1 MLEHLH
7 IKNVA
12 LITESEID
20 FEPGLN
26 ILSGETGA
34 GKSMVID
41 SLNFALGERTSGNF
55 VRQGEKMAVVEALF
69 TVKDQNILKK
79 LYENGITVECDG
91 TVLLTRT
98 MNQSGKTV
106 CRINGS
112 TVTVGMMRECADGL
126 MDIHGQHSHQSLLN
140 TARHIQILDRFCG
153 KRLEQAKQA
162 FQATYK
168 ELKEVEKKLAEI
180 TGDAKQRARKMDLL
194 QFQMEEIGQA
204 KLQLGEEEELL
215 EKRRILANGEKIRS
229 LTENSLILLYHGTQ
243 TESSAIDQLSRA
255 LEEVEDLAE
264 YDNSIQNIA
273 MTLSSVYAQMD
284 DAVRDLKHYA
294 DTMLF
299 QEPEELENVEERLQL
314 IYGLKRKYGGSI
326 AEILDFYKNAEK
338 ELDFLSNSEEIAQKL
353 NKQKK
358 EIEKQLQQQS
368 EALSSIRKEKA
379 RQIQREIEQQLWDL
393 EMKYARFEIAIEDKK
408 EISHN
413 GKDKVEFLI
422 SANAGEQMKPLA
434 KIASGGEMSRVM
446 LALKTV
452 LAEADS
458 IEVFIFDEID
468 TGVSGRTAQKVAE
481 KMTLIGKS
489 HQIICITH
497 LPQIAAMADHH
508 FLIEKITQQQK
519 TITKIK
525 PLNAT
530 ESAHEIARLIGGAK
544 MTEATWTAAKE
555 LKEQADNWKKAN

>member
-41 SLNFALGERTSGNF
+41 SLNFALGERIGGNF
-55 VRQGEKMAVVEALF
+55 VRKGEKSAVVEALF
-69 TVKDQNILKK
+69 TVRDDTILKK
-79 LYENGITVECDG
+79 LEQNGIKLEEDG

-98 MNQSGKTV
+98 MNQSGKTI

-112 TVTVGMMRECADGL
+112 TVTVSMMRECAEGL

-153 KRLEQAKQA
+153 KKLEEEKQS
-162 FQATYK
+162 FQTTYK
-168 ELKEVEKKLAEI
+168 KLKEIEKDLMQLM
-180 TGDAKQRARKMDLL
+180 GDGKERVRKMDLL

-204 KLQLGEEEELL
+204 KLQIGEEEELL
-215 EKRRILANGEKIRS
+215 ERRQILVNGEKIRN
-229 LTENSLILLYHGTQ
+229 LTENSLLLLYHGTE

-255 LEEVEDLAE
+255 LEEVSDLAE
-264 YDNSIQNIA
+264 YDNTIQNIYT
-273 MTLSSVYAQMD
+273 TLSSVYAQMD

-294 DTMLF
+294 DTIS
-299 QEPEELENVEERLQL
+299 QEPEELESVEERLQL

-326 AEILDFYKNAEK
+326 EEILDFYQKAEK
-338 ELDFLSNSEEIAQKL
+338 ELDFLSNSEEIVQKL

-358 EIEKQLQQQS
+358 NIEQELMKQAEI
-368 EALSSIRKEKA
+368 LSNIRKEKA
-379 RQIQREIEQQLWDL
+379 KQIQKDIEQQLWDL
-393 EMKYARFEIAIEDKK
+393 EMKHGKFAIAIEDKK
-408 EISHN
+408 EISLH

-422 SANAGEQMKPLA
+422 SANAGEELKPLA

-481 KMTLIGKS
+481 KMALIGKS

-508 FLIEKITQQQK
+508 FLIEKTTQQEK
-519 TITKIK
+519 TITTVK
-525 PLNAT
+525 PLNEE

-544 MTEATWTAAKE
+544 MTQATWTAAKE
-555 LKEQADNWKKAN
+555 LKEQADAWKKIN

>member
-7 IKNVA
+7 IKNVV

-41 SLNFALGERTSGNF
+41 SLNFALGERIGGNF
-55 VRQGEKMAVVEALF
+55 VRKGEKSAVVEALF
-69 TVKDQNILKK
+69 TVRDDTILKK
-79 LYENGITVECDG
+79 LEQNGIKLEEDG

-98 MNQSGKTV
+98 MNQSGKTI

-112 TVTVGMMRECADGL
+112 TVTVSMMRECAEGL

-153 KRLEQAKQA
+153 KKLEEEKQS
-162 FQATYK
+162 FQTTYK
-168 ELKEVEKKLAEI
+168 KLKEIEKDLMQLM
-180 TGDAKQRARKMDLL
+180 GDGKERVRKMDLL

-204 KLQLGEEEELL
+204 KLQIGEEEELL
-215 EKRRILANGEKIRS
+215 ERRQILVNGEKIRN
-229 LTENSLILLYHGTQ
+229 LTENSLLLLYHGTE

-255 LEEVEDLAE
+255 LEEVSDLAE
-264 YDNSIQNIA
+264 YDNTIQNIYT
-273 MTLSSVYAQMD
+273 TLSSVYAQMD

-294 DTMLF
+294 DTIS
-299 QEPEELENVEERLQL
+299 QEPEELESVEERLQL

-326 AEILDFYKNAEK
+326 EEILDFYQKAEK
-338 ELDFLSNSEEIAQKL
+338 ELDFLSNSEEIVQKL

-358 EIEKQLQQQS
+358 NIEQELMKQAEI
-368 EALSSIRKEKA
+368 LSNIRKEKA
-379 RQIQREIEQQLWDL
+379 KQIQKNIEQQLWDL
-393 EMKYARFEIAIEDKK
+393 EMKHGKFAIAIEDKK
-408 EISHN
+408 EISLH

-422 SANAGEQMKPLA
+422 SANAGEELKPLA

-481 KMTLIGKS
+481 KMALIGKS

-508 FLIEKITQQQK
+508 FLIEKTTQQEK
-519 TITKIK
+519 TITTVK
-525 PLNAT
+525 PLNEE

-544 MTEATWTAAKE
+544 MTQATWTAAKE
-555 LKEQADNWKKAN
+555 LKEQADAWKKIN

>member
-41 SLNFALGERTSGNF
+41 SLNFALGERIGGNF
-55 VRQGEKMAVVEALF
+55 VRKGEKAAVVEALF
-69 TVKDQNILKK
+69 TVRDDTILKK
-79 LYENGITVECDG
+79 LEQNGIKLEEDG

-98 MNQSGKTV
+98 MNQSGKTI

-112 TVTVGMMRECADGL
+112 TVTVSMMRECAEGL

-153 KRLEQAKQA
+153 KKLEEEKQS
-162 FQATYK
+162 FQTTYK
-168 ELKEVEKKLAEI
+168 KLKEIEKDLMQLM
-180 TGDAKQRARKMDLL
+180 GDGKERVRKMDLL

-204 KLQLGEEEELL
+204 KLQIGEEEELL
-215 EKRRILANGEKIRS
+215 ERRQILVNGEKIRN
-229 LTENSLILLYHGTQ
+229 LTENSLLLLYHGTE

-255 LEEVEDLAE
+255 LEEVSDLAE
-264 YDNSIQNIA
+264 YDNTIQNIYT
-273 MTLSSVYAQMD
+273 TLSSVYAQMD

-294 DTMLF
+294 DTIS
-299 QEPEELENVEERLQL
+299 QEPEELESVEERLQL

-326 AEILDFYKNAEK
+326 EEILDFYQKAEK
-338 ELDFLSNSEEIAQKL
+338 ELDFLSNSEEIVQKL

-358 EIEKQLQQQS
+358 NIEQELMKQAEI
-368 EALSSIRKEKA
+368 LSNIRKEKA
-379 RQIQREIEQQLWDL
+379 KQIQKDIEQQLWDL
-393 EMKYARFEIAIEDKK
+393 EMKHGKFAIAIEDKK
-408 EISHN
+408 EISLH

-422 SANAGEQMKPLA
+422 SANAGEELKPLA

-481 KMTLIGKS
+481 KMALIGKG

-508 FLIEKITQQQK
+508 FLIEKTTQQEK
-519 TITKIK
+519 TITTVK
-525 PLNAT
+525 PLNEE

-544 MTEATWTAAKE
+544 MTQATWTAAKE
-555 LKEQADNWKKAN
+555 LKEQADAWKKIN

>member
-41 SLNFALGERTSGNF
+41 SLNFALGERIGGNF
-55 VRQGEKMAVVEALF
+55 VRKGEKSAVVEALF
-69 TVKDQNILKK
+69 TVRDDTILKK
-79 LYENGITVECDG
+79 LEQNGIKLEEDG

-98 MNQSGKTV
+98 MNQSGKTI

-112 TVTVGMMRECADGL
+112 TVTVSMMRECAEGL

-153 KRLEQAKQA
+153 KKLEEEKQS
-162 FQATYK
+162 FQTTYK
-168 ELKEVEKKLAEI
+168 KLKEIEKDLMQLM
-180 TGDAKQRARKMDLL
+180 GDGKERVRKMDLL

-204 KLQLGEEEELL
+204 KLQIGEEEELL
-215 EKRRILANGEKIRS
+215 ERRQILVNGEKIRN
-229 LTENSLILLYHGTQ
+229 LTENSLLLLYHGTE

-255 LEEVEDLAE
+255 LEEVSDLAE
-264 YDNSIQNIA
+264 YDNTIQNIYT
-273 MTLSSVYAQMD
+273 TLSSVYAQMD

-294 DTMLF
+294 DTIS
-299 QEPEELENVEERLQL
+299 QEPEELESVEERLQL

-326 AEILDFYKNAEK
+326 EEILDFYQKAEK
-338 ELDFLSNSEEIAQKL
+338 ELDFLSNSEEIVQKL

-358 EIEKQLQQQS
+358 NIEQELMKQAEI
-368 EALSSIRKEKA
+368 LSNIRKEKA
-379 RQIQREIEQQLWDL
+379 KQIQKNIEQQLWDL
-393 EMKYARFEIAIEDKK
+393 EMKHGKFAIAIEDKK
-408 EISHN
+408 EISLH

-422 SANAGEQMKPLA
+422 SANAGEELKPLA

-468 TGVSGRTAQKVAE
+468 TRVSGRTAHKVAE
-481 KMTLIGKS
+481 KMALIGKS

-508 FLIEKITQQQK
+508 FLIEKTTQQEK
-519 TITKIK
+519 TITTVK
-525 PLNAT
+525 PLNEE

-544 MTEATWTAAKE
+544 MTQATWTAAKE
-555 LKEQADNWKKAN
+555 LKEQADAWKKIN

>member
-69 TVKDQNILKK
+69 TVKDQNILNK

-215 EKRRILANGEKIRS
+215 EKRRILVNGEKIRS

-353 NKQKK
+353 DKQKK

>member
-41 SLNFALGERTSGNF
+41 SLNFALGERIGGNF
-55 VRQGEKMAVVEALF
+55 VRKGEKSAVVEALF
-69 TVKDQNILKK
+69 TVRDDTILKK
-79 LYENGITVECDG
+79 LEQNGIKLEEDG

-98 MNQSGKTV
+98 MNQSGKTI

-112 TVTVGMMRECADGL
+112 TVTVSMMRECAEGL

-153 KRLEQAKQA
+153 KKLEEEKQS
-162 FQATYK
+162 FQTTYK
-168 ELKEVEKKLAEI
+168 KLKEIEKDLMQLM
-180 TGDAKQRARKMDLL
+180 GDGKERVRKMDLL

-204 KLQLGEEEELL
+204 KLQIGEEEELL
-215 EKRRILANGEKIRS
+215 ERRQILVNGEKIRN
-229 LTENSLILLYHGTQ
+229 LTENSLLLLYHGTE

-255 LEEVEDLAE
+255 LEEVSDLAE
-264 YDNSIQNIA
+264 YDNTIQNIYT
-273 MTLSSVYAQMD
+273 TLSSVYAQMD

-294 DTMLF
+294 DTIS
-299 QEPEELENVEERLQL
+299 QEPEELESVEERLQL

-326 AEILDFYKNAEK
+326 EEILDFYQKAEK
-338 ELDFLSNSEEIAQKL
+338 ELDFLSNSEEIVQKI

-358 EIEKQLQQQS
+358 NIEQELMKQAEI
-368 EALSSIRKEKA
+368 LSNIRKEKA
-379 RQIQREIEQQLWDL
+379 KQIQKNIEQQLWDL
-393 EMKYARFEIAIEDKK
+393 EMKHGKFAIAIEDKK
-408 EISHN
+408 EISLH

-422 SANAGEQMKPLA
+422 SANAGEELKPLA

-481 KMTLIGKS
+481 KMALIGKS

-508 FLIEKITQQQK
+508 FLIEKTTQQEK
-519 TITKIK
+519 TITTVK
-525 PLNAT
+525 PLNEE

-544 MTEATWTAAKE
+544 MTQATWTAAKE
-555 LKEQADNWKKAN
+555 LKEQADAWKKIN

>member
-41 SLNFALGERTSGNF
+41 SLNFALGERIGGNF
-55 VRQGEKMAVVEALF
+55 VRKGEKSAVVEALF
-69 TVKDQNILKK
+69 TVRDDTILKK
-79 LYENGITVECDG
+79 LEQNGIKLEEDG

-98 MNQSGKTV
+98 MNQSGKTI

-112 TVTVGMMRECADGL
+112 TVTVSMMRECAEGL

-153 KRLEQAKQA
+153 KKLEEEKQS
-162 FQATYK
+162 FQTTYK
-168 ELKEVEKKLAEI
+168 KLKEIEKDLMQLM
-180 TGDAKQRARKMDLL
+180 GDGKERVRKMDLL

-204 KLQLGEEEELL
+204 KLQIGEEEELL
-215 EKRRILANGEKIRS
+215 ERRQILVNGEKIRN
-229 LTENSLILLYHGTQ
+229 LTENSLLLLYHGTE

-255 LEEVEDLAE
+255 LEEVSDLAE
-264 YDNSIQNIA
+264 YDNTIQNIYT
-273 MTLSSVYAQMD
+273 TLSSVYAQMD

-294 DTMLF
+294 DTIS
-299 QEPEELENVEERLQL
+299 QEPEELESVEERLQL

-326 AEILDFYKNAEK
+326 EEILDFYQKAEK
-338 ELDFLSNSEEIAQKL
+338 ELDFLSNSEEIVQKL

-358 EIEKQLQQQS
+358 NIEQELMKQAEI
-368 EALSSIRKEKA
+368 LSNIRKEKA
-379 RQIQREIEQQLWDL
+379 KQIQKNIEQQLWDL
-393 EMKYARFEIAIEDKK
+393 EMKHGKFAIAIEDKK
-408 EISHN
+408 EISLH

-422 SANAGEQMKPLA
+422 SANAGEELKPLA

-481 KMTLIGKS
+481 KMALIGKS

-508 FLIEKITQQQK
+508 FLIEKTTQQEK
-519 TITKIK
+519 TITTVK
-525 PLNAT
+525 PLNEE

-544 MTEATWTAAKE
+544 MTQATWTAAKE
-555 LKEQADNWKKAN
+555 LKEKADAWKKIN

>member
-69 TVKDQNILKK
+69 TVKDQNILNK

-215 EKRRILANGEKIRS
+215 EKRRILVNGEKIRS

-353 NKQKK
+353 DKQKK
-358 EIEKQLQQQS
+358 EIEKQLQQQA
-368 EALSSIRKEKA
+368 EALSSIRKAKA

>member
-41 SLNFALGERTSGNF
+41 SLNFALGERIGGNF
-55 VRQGEKMAVVEALF
+55 VRKGEKSAVVEALF
-69 TVKDQNILKK
+69 TVRDDTILKK
-79 LYENGITVECDG
+79 LEQNGIKLEEDG

-98 MNQSGKTV
+98 MNQWGITI

-112 TVTVGMMRECADGL
+112 TVTVSMMRECAEGL

-153 KRLEQAKQA
+153 KKLEEEKQS
-162 FQATYK
+162 FQTTYK
-168 ELKEVEKKLAEI
+168 KLKEIEKDLMQLM
-180 TGDAKQRARKMDLL
+180 GDGKERVRKMDLL

-204 KLQLGEEEELL
+204 KLQIGEEEELL
-215 EKRRILANGEKIRS
+215 ERRQILVNGENIRN
-229 LTENSLILLYHGTQ
+229 LTENSLLLLYHGTE

-255 LEEVEDLAE
+255 LEEVSDLAE
-264 YDNSIQNIA
+264 YDNTIQNIYT
-273 MTLSSVYAQMD
+273 TLSSVYAQMD

-294 DTMLF
+294 DTIS
-299 QEPEELENVEERLQL
+299 QEPEELESVEERLQL

-326 AEILDFYKNAEK
+326 EEILDFYQKAEK
-338 ELDFLSNSEEIAQKL
+338 ELDFLSNSEEIVQKL

-358 EIEKQLQQQS
+358 NIEQELMKQAEI
-368 EALSSIRKEKA
+368 LSNIRKEKA
-379 RQIQREIEQQLWDL
+379 KQIQKNIEQQLWDL
-393 EMKYARFEIAIEDKK
+393 EMKHGKFAIAIEDKK
-408 EISHN
+408 EISLH

-422 SANAGEQMKPLA
+422 SANAGEELKPLA

-481 KMTLIGKS
+481 KMALIGKS

-508 FLIEKITQQQK
+508 FLIEKTTQQEK
-519 TITKIK
+519 TITTVK
-525 PLNAT
+525 PLNEE

-544 MTEATWTAAKE
+544 MTQATWTAAKE
-555 LKEQADNWKKAN
+555 LKEQADAWKKIN

>member
-41 SLNFALGERTSGNF
+41 SLNFALGERIGGNF
-55 VRQGEKMAVVEALF
+55 VRKGEKSAVVEALF
-69 TVKDQNILKK
+69 TVRDDTILKK
-79 LYENGITVECDG
+79 LEQNGIKLEEDG

-98 MNQSGKTV
+98 MNQSGKTI

-112 TVTVGMMRECADGL
+112 TVTVSMMRECAEGL

-153 KRLEQAKQA
+153 KKLEEEKQS
-162 FQATYK
+162 FQTTYK
-168 ELKEVEKKLAEI
+168 KLKEIEKDLMQLM
-180 TGDAKQRARKMDLL
+180 GDGKERVRKMDLL

-204 KLQLGEEEELL
+204 KLQIGEEEELL
-215 EKRRILANGEKIRS
+215 ERRQILVNGEKIRN
-229 LTENSLILLYHGTQ
+229 LTENSLLLLYHGTE

-255 LEEVEDLAE
+255 LEEVSDLAE
-264 YDNSIQNIA
+264 YDNTIQNIYT
-273 MTLSSVYAQMD
+273 TLSSVYAQMD

-294 DTMLF
+294 DTIS
-299 QEPEELENVEERLQL
+299 QEPEELESVEERLQL

-326 AEILDFYKNAEK
+326 EEILDFYQKAEK
-338 ELDFLSNSEEIAQKL
+338 ELDFLSNSEEIVQKL

-358 EIEKQLQQQS
+358 NIEQELMKQAEI
-368 EALSSIRKEKA
+368 LSNIRKEKA
-379 RQIQREIEQQLWDL
+379 KQIQKNIEQQLWDL
-393 EMKYARFEIAIEDKK
+393 EMKHGRFAIAIEDKK
-408 EISHN
+408 EISLH

-422 SANAGEQMKPLA
+422 SANAGEELKPLA

-481 KMTLIGKS
+481 KMALIGKS

-508 FLIEKITQQQK
+508 FLIEKTTQQEK
-519 TITKIK
+519 TITTVK
-525 PLNAT
+525 PLNEE

-544 MTEATWTAAKE
+544 MTQATWTAAKE
-555 LKEQADNWKKAN
+555 LKEQADAWKKIN

>member
-41 SLNFALGERTSGNF
+41 SLNFALGERIGGNF
-55 VRQGEKMAVVEALF
+55 VRKGEKSAVVEALF
-69 TVKDQNILKK
+69 TVRDDTILKK
-79 LYENGITVECDG
+79 LEQNGIKLEEDG

-98 MNQSGKTV
+98 MNQSGKTI

-112 TVTVGMMRECADGL
+112 TVTVSMMRECAEGL

-153 KRLEQAKQA
+153 KKLEEEKQS
-162 FQATYK
+162 FQTTYK
-168 ELKEVEKKLAEI
+168 KLKEIEKDLMQLM
-180 TGDAKQRARKMDLL
+180 GDGKERVRKMDLL

-204 KLQLGEEEELL
+204 KLQIGEEEELL
-215 EKRRILANGEKIRS
+215 ERRQILVNGEKIRN
-229 LTENSLILLYHGTQ
+229 LTENSLLLLYHGTE

-255 LEEVEDLAE
+255 LEEVSDLAE
-264 YDNSIQNIA
+264 YDNTIQNIYT
-273 MTLSSVYAQMD
+273 TLSSVYAQMD

-294 DTMLF
+294 DTIS
-299 QEPEELENVEERLQL
+299 QEPEELESVEERLQL

-326 AEILDFYKNAEK
+326 EEILDFYQKAEK
-338 ELDFLSNSEEIAQKL
+338 ELDFLSNSEEIVQKL

-358 EIEKQLQQQS
+358 NIEQELMKQAEI
-368 EALSSIRKEKA
+368 LSNIRKEKA
-379 RQIQREIEQQLWDL
+379 KQIQKNIEQQLWDL
-393 EMKYARFEIAIEDKK
+393 EMKHGKFAIAIEDKK
-408 EISHN
+408 EISLH

-422 SANAGEQMKPLA
+422 SANAGEELKPLA

-481 KMTLIGKS
+481 KMALIGKS

-508 FLIEKITQQQK
+508 FLIEKTTQQEK
-519 TITKIK
+519 TITTVK
-525 PLNAT
+525 PLNEE

-544 MTEATWTAAKE
+544 MTQATWTAAKE
-555 LKEQADNWKKAN
+555 LKEQADAWKKIN

>member
-41 SLNFALGERTSGNF
+41 SLNFALGERIGGNF
-55 VRQGEKMAVVEALF
+55 VRKGEKSAVVEALF
-69 TVKDQNILKK
+69 TVRDDTILKK
-79 LYENGITVECDG
+79 LEQNGIKLEEDG

-98 MNQSGKTV
+98 MNQSGKTI

-112 TVTVGMMRECADGL
+112 TVTVSMMRECAEGL

-153 KRLEQAKQA
+153 KKLEEEKQS
-162 FQATYK
+162 FQTTYK
-168 ELKEVEKKLAEI
+168 KLKEIEKDLMQLM
-180 TGDAKQRARKMDLL
+180 GDGKERVRKMDLL

-204 KLQLGEEEELL
+204 KLQIGEEEELL
-215 EKRRILANGEKIRS
+215 ERRQILVNGEKIRN
-229 LTENSLILLYHGTQ
+229 LTENSLLLLYHGTE

-255 LEEVEDLAE
+255 LEEVSDLAE
-264 YDNSIQNIA
+264 YDNTIQNIYT
-273 MTLSSVYAQMD
+273 TLSSVYAQMD

-294 DTMLF
+294 DTIS
-299 QEPEELENVEERLQL
+299 QEPEELESVEERLQL

-326 AEILDFYKNAEK
+326 EEILDFYQKAEK
-338 ELDFLSNSEEIAQKL
+338 ELDSLSNSEEIVQKL

-358 EIEKQLQQQS
+358 NIEQELMKQAEI
-368 EALSSIRKEKA
+368 LSNIRKEKA
-379 RQIQREIEQQLWDL
+379 KQIQKNIEQQLWDL
-393 EMKYARFEIAIEDKK
+393 EMKHGKFAIAIEDKK
-408 EISHN
+408 EISLH

-422 SANAGEQMKPLA
+422 SANAGEELKPLA

-481 KMTLIGKS
+481 KMALIGKS

-508 FLIEKITQQQK
+508 FLIEKTTQQEK
-519 TITKIK
+519 TITTVK
-525 PLNAT
+525 PLNEE

-544 MTEATWTAAKE
+544 MTQATWTAAKE
-555 LKEQADNWKKAN
+555 LKEQADAWKKIN

>member
-41 SLNFALGERTSGNF
+41 SLNFALGERIGGNF
-55 VRQGEKMAVVEALF
+55 VRKGEKAAVVEALF
-69 TVKDQNILKK
+69 TVRDDTILKK
-79 LYENGITVECDG
+79 LEQNGIKLEEDG

-98 MNQSGKTV
+98 MNQSGKTI

-112 TVTVGMMRECADGL
+112 TVTVSMMRECAEGL

-153 KRLEQAKQA
+153 KKLEEEKQS
-162 FQATYK
+162 FQTTYK
-168 ELKEVEKKLAEI
+168 KLKEIEKDLMQLM
-180 TGDAKQRARKMDLL
+180 GDGKERVRKMDLL

-204 KLQLGEEEELL
+204 KLQIGEEEELL
-215 EKRRILANGEKIRS
+215 ERRQILVNGEKIRN
-229 LTENSLILLYHGTQ
+229 LTENSLLLLYHGTE

-255 LEEVEDLAE
+255 LEEVSDLAE
-264 YDNSIQNIA
+264 YDNTIQNIYT
-273 MTLSSVYAQMD
+273 TLSSVYAQMD

-294 DTMLF
+294 DTIS
-299 QEPEELENVEERLQL
+299 QEPEELESVEERLQL

-326 AEILDFYKNAEK
+326 EEILDFYQKAEK
-338 ELDFLSNSEEIAQKL
+338 ELDFLSNSEEIVQKL

-358 EIEKQLQQQS
+358 NIEQELMKQAEI
-368 EALSSIRKEKA
+368 LSNIRKEKA
-379 RQIQREIEQQLWDL
+379 KQIQKNIEQQLWDL
-393 EMKYARFEIAIEDKK
+393 EMKHGKFAIAIEDKK
-408 EISHN
+408 EISLH

-422 SANAGEQMKPLA
+422 SANAGEELKPLA

-481 KMTLIGKS
+481 KMALIGKS

-508 FLIEKITQQQK
+508 FLIEKTTQQEK
-519 TITKIK
+519 TITTVK
-525 PLNAT
+525 PLNEE

-544 MTEATWTAAKE
+544 MTQATWTAAKE
-555 LKEQADNWKKAN
+555 LKEQADAWKKIN

>member
-41 SLNFALGERTSGNF
+41 SLNFALGERIGGNF
-55 VRQGEKMAVVEALF
+55 VRKGEKSAVVEALF
-69 TVKDQNILKK
+69 TVRDDTILKK
-79 LYENGITVECDG
+79 LEQNGIKLEEDG

-98 MNQSGKTV
+98 MNQSGKTI

-112 TVTVGMMRECADGL
+112 TVTVSMMRECAEGL

-153 KRLEQAKQA
+153 KKLEEEKQS
-162 FQATYK
+162 FQTTYK
-168 ELKEVEKKLAEI
+168 KLKEIEKDLMQLM
-180 TGDAKQRARKMDLL
+180 GDGKERVRKMDLL

-204 KLQLGEEEELL
+204 KLQIGEEEELL
-215 EKRRILANGEKIRS
+215 ERRQILVNGEKIRN
-229 LTENSLILLYHGTQ
+229 LTENSLLLLYHGTE

-255 LEEVEDLAE
+255 LEEVSDLAE
-264 YDNSIQNIA
+264 YDNTIQNIYT
-273 MTLSSVYAQMD
+273 TLSSVYAQMD

-294 DTMLF
+294 DTIS
-299 QEPEELENVEERLQL
+299 QEPEELESVEERLQL

-326 AEILDFYKNAEK
+326 EEILDFYQKAEK
-338 ELDFLSNSEEIAQKL
+338 ELDFLSNSEEIVQKL

-358 EIEKQLQQQS
+358 NIEQELMKQAEI
-368 EALSSIRKEKA
+368 LSNIRKEKA
-379 RQIQREIEQQLWDL
+379 KQIQKNIEQQLWDL
-393 EMKYARFEIAIEDKK
+393 EMKHGKFAIAIEDKK
-408 EISHN
+408 EISLH

-422 SANAGEQMKPLA
+422 SANAGEELKPLA

-481 KMTLIGKS
+481 KMALIGKS

-508 FLIEKITQQQK
+508 FLIEKTTQQEK
-519 TITKIK
+519 TITTVK
-525 PLNAT
+525 PLNEE

-544 MTEATWTAAKE
+544 MTQATWTAAKE
-555 LKEQADNWKKAN
+555 LKEQADTWKKIN

>member
-41 SLNFALGERTSGNF
+41 SLNLALGERTSGNF